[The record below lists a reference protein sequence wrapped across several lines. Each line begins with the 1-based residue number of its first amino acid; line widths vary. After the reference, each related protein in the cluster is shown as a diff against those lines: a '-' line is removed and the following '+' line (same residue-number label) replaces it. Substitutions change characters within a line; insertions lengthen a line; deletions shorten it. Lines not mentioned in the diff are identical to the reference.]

1 MSKRSTKKVV
11 LGILGSLLLM
21 AVVFQ
26 PVLAV
31 ATNGEL
37 DVFQMVSRLFAQ
49 VDQQDEKI
57 KALEDEIADLKDL
70 LKEDTKNPPEI
81 IGENV
86 DQEDPVE
93 EVDPPAEEVDQPV
106 EEVDPPVEET
116 DPVDPSP
123 DPVLDLSLKVV
134 AVDGGLKL
142 TWTKETSEDL
152 NGYKVVVSKNN
163 PNPSYPDDGYL
174 RWITDRDETSIIIN
188 NTEAYNGGD
197 IDSYLKADTEY
208 YFTITYL
215 YNETKVTTPTVH
227 FTTPSELS
235 VPEEETPLDPSSL
248 VLNVEGAEAGLRL
261 SWTMEDCDCLNGY
274 KVVISESNPTPSYPD
289 DGYLGWIT
297 DHNENT
303 ILIDNS
309 EAYNGGDINGYLKP
323 NTEYYFTIS
332 YLYKDHKVTT
342 ETVKFL
348 TPETLVLPTS

>member
-31 ATNGEL
+31 ATNGEV

-49 VDQQDEKI
+49 VDKQDEKI

-81 IGENV
+81 IVENV

-93 EVDPPAEEVDQPV
+93 EVDPPV
-106 EEVDPPVEET
+106 EEKDP
-116 DPVDPSP
+116 DPVDPKP
-123 DPVLDLSLKVV
+123 DPVLDLRLKVV

-152 NGYKVVVSKNN
+152 RGYKVVISENN

-174 RWITDRDETSIIIN
+174 RWITDRDETTTIIDN
-188 NTEAYNGGD
+188 SEAYNGGD

-215 YNETKVTTPTVH
+215 YNESKVTTPAVH

-248 VLNVEGAEAGLRL
+248 ILNVEDAEAGLRL

-289 DGYLGWIT
+289 DGYLRWIT

-309 EAYNGGDINGYLKP
+309 EAYNGGDINSYLKP

-348 TPETLVLPTS
+348 APETLVLPTS

>member
-31 ATNGEL
+31 ATNGEV

-49 VDQQDEKI
+49 VDKQDEKI

-81 IGENV
+81 IVENV
-86 DQEDPVE
+86 DEED
-93 EVDPPAEEVDQPV
+93 PV

-116 DPVDPSP
+116 DPDPVDPTP
-123 DPVLDLSLKVV
+123 DPVLDLRLKVV
-134 AVDGGLKL
+134 AVEGGLKL

-152 NGYKVVVSKNN
+152 RGYKVVISENN

-174 RWITDRDETSIIIN
+174 RWITDRDETSIIIDN
-188 NTEAYNGGD
+188 SEAYNGGD
-197 IDSYLKADTEY
+197 IGSYLKADTEY

-215 YNETKVTTPTVH
+215 YESKVTTPTIH

-248 VLNVEGAEAGLRL
+248 VLNVEAVEAGLRL

-289 DGYLGWIT
+289 DGYLRWIT
-297 DHNENT
+297 DHHENT

-309 EAYNGGDINGYLKP
+309 EAYNGGDINSYLKP

>member
-31 ATNGEL
+31 ATNGEV

-49 VDQQDEKI
+49 VDKQDEKI

-70 LKEDTKNPPEI
+70 LNEESKNPPEI

-93 EVDPPAEEVDQPV
+93 V
-106 EEVDPPVEET
+106 VDPPVEEKDP
-116 DPVDPSP
+116 DPVDPKPDPVDPTP
-123 DPVLDLSLKVV
+123 DPVLDLRLKVV
-134 AVDGGLKL
+134 AVEDGLKL
-142 TWTKETSEDL
+142 TWTKETREDL
-152 NGYKVVVSKNN
+152 RGYKVVISENN
-163 PNPSYPDDGYL
+163 PSPSYPDDGYL
-174 RWITDRDETSIIIN
+174 RWITDRSETSIIIDN
-188 NTEAYNGGD
+188 SEAYNGGD
-197 IDSYLKADTEY
+197 IGSYLKADTEY

-215 YNETKVTTPTVH
+215 YDETKITTPTIQ

-235 VPEEETPLDPSSL
+235 VPEEATPLDPSSL
-248 VLNVEGAEAGLRL
+248 SLSVEAVEAGIRL

-274 KVVISESNPTPSYPD
+274 KVVISESNPAPSYPD
-289 DGYLGWIT
+289 DGYLRWIT

-309 EAYNGGDINGYLKP
+309 EAYNGGDINSYLKP